1 MSPNKSFFIGWF
13 YKLALTDF
21 DSIFE
26 IKVQVREVSVPR
38 ETGEPKGFNA
48 GIVTERTYTLSQK

>member
-1 MSPNKSFFIGWF
+1 MHFRCMLGAFTDFSDEKNNLVRFGIFISYGWF

-26 IKVQVREVSVPR
+26 IKVQVREGAMR
-38 ETGEPKGFNA
+38 A
-48 GIVTERTYTLSQK
+48 L